1 MLDQL
6 DEYAK
11 MTVTLKTKIK
21 NNNNKR
27 QDDLIN
33 IKKFWRIKKEKKG
46 WGFEGDKKRVLNT
59 ITSFLNLLLLFLF

>member
-33 IKKFWRIKKEKKG
+33 IKKFWRIKKKKG
-46 WGFEGDKKRVLNT
+46 LGF
-59 ITSFLNLLLLFLF
+59 

>member
-11 MTVTLKTKIK
+11 MTVTLKTKI

-33 IKKFWRIKKEKKG
+33 IKILEDQKEKKVG
-46 WGFEGDKKRVLNT
+46 VLKE
-59 ITSFLNLLLLFLF
+59 IRSE

>member
-11 MTVTLKTKIK
+11 MTVTLKTKIN

-33 IKKFWRIKKEKKG
+33 IKILEDQKEK
-46 WGFEGDKKRVLNT
+46 RVGVLKE
-59 ITSFLNLLLLFLF
+59 IRSE